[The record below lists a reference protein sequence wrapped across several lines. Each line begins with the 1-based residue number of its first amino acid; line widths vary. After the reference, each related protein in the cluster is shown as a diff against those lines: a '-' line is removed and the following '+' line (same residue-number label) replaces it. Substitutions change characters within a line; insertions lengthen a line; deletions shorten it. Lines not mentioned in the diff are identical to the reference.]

1 MRLIFA
7 AQGAVRNHR
16 LKNHSRETMRLLSRT
31 IGNRWTNSFMQL
43 KELNGEFAPAPL
55 IQLLQILEL
64 SWDAPN
70 SFLPHVAN
78 QAKVSASQ
86 DLGCRRAPVLRT
98 GSLEPRATW
107 S

>member
-1 MRLIFA
+1 
-7 AQGAVRNHR
+7 
-16 LKNHSRETMRLLSRT
+16 
-31 IGNRWTNSFMQL
+31 MQL

-70 SFLPHVAN
+70 SFLPHAAN
-78 QAKVSASQ
+78 QAKVRASQ
-86 DLGCRRAPVLRT
+86 DLGCRRSPVLRNW
-98 GSLEPRATW
+98 SLEPRATW